1 MGRPINQPY
10 VDIHEQN
17 PDAKGI
23 ISLQLPNFAIEWLKR
38 KARNECTTVSYLI
51 RRSVLQMM
59 MEDEKDGR

>member
-1 MGRPINQPY
+1 MAQENNAYHGRF
-10 VDIHEQN
+10 EQN
-17 PDAKGI
+17 PDDKGI